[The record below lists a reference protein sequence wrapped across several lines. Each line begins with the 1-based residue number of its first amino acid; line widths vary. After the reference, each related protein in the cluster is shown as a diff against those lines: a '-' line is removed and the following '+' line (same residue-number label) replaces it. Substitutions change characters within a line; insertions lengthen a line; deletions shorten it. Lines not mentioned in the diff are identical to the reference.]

1 MKNLAVLVFA
11 LTVTACATHEPASTP
26 EPSTIGP
33 GARPGLQTQVT
44 DAALSPLNH
53 PNLVH
58 GDIPPVL
65 IAAQKGPYALPADQ
79 SGANLTVQVAA
90 IDAVLGADLDIPPTD
105 ANPGLILHGQ
115 EAATKSAIGSLRGA
129 AGGLIPYGGWVRKL
143 SGAERYSREVGDA
156 ISAGIVR
163 RAFLKGLGQAVGCQ
177 APAAA
182 HS

>member
-1 MKNLAVLVFA
+1 MA
-11 LTVTACATHEPASTP
+11 ACATQEAASTP
-26 EPSTIGP
+26 EPSAIGP

-44 DAALSPLNH
+44 AAALSPLND

-105 ANPGLILHGQ
+105 ANPGLIPRGQ
-115 EAATKSAIGSLRGA
+115 EAATKSAVGAIRGA
-129 AGGLIPYGGWVRKL
+129 AEGLIPYRSWVRKL
-143 SGAERYSREVGDA
+143 SGAERYSREVAAA
-156 ISAGIVR
+156 IAASTVR
-163 RAFLKGLGQAVGCQ
+163 RSFLKGMGQAVGCQ
-177 APAAA
+177 APAAPRR
-182 HS
+182 